1 MCLIMFKILHVAAT
15 TREIAAEDKMMLLSG
30 DVAARLS
37 SPLQLA
43 PATVRS
49 FSVVMFKNVI

>member
-1 MCLIMFKILHVAAT
+1 MFKILHVAAT